1 MSFIFSL
8 TRTAQGT
15 GRVRP
20 NSRRTRPGSGRRRS
34 SAGALIG
41 PATVIS
47 GLVLLIAVL
56 WALLPG
62 LFTQYDPNDGGT
74 TPALLA
80 PSLEH
85 WFGTDQTGR
94 DVFTRVVYGA
104 SQSLL
109 AALIAVGVGLL
120 VGTSIGLIAGTR
132 RGWVDD
138 VLMRAVDVLLSIP
151 AILLSLSIVI
161 VLGFGTINAAI
172 AVGVTAIAQFARL
185 ARSEAVRIDTS
196 DFVAAAYGSGGT
208 YWSVLVRHILP
219 NSISPVLTLAVLQIG
234 SAILQIS
241 TLGFLGYGTPPPTPE
256 WGLIIAEGRNFVATA
271 WWLTVL
277 PGLVVMAIVLA
288 THQIGNT
295 LRKAT
300 S

>member
-1 MSFIFSL
+1 MSL
-8 TRTAQGT
+8 TDALAH
-15 GRVRP
+15 
-20 NSRRTRPGSGRRRS
+20 NRS
-34 SAGALIG
+34 TAGARAARG
-41 PATVIS
+41 AVTSATVVS
-47 GLVLLIAVL
+47 ALVLLIAVS

-62 LFTQYDPNDGGT
+62 LFTHFDPNDGGD
-74 TPALLA
+74 TPALLP
-80 PSLEH
+80 PSLDH

-94 DVFTRVVYGA
+94 DAFTRVVYGA

-109 AALIAVGVGLL
+109 AALVAVGVGLFL
-120 VGTSIGLIAGTR
+120 GTAIGLIAGTR
-132 RGWVDD
+132 RGLIDD
-138 VLMRAVDVLLSIP
+138 VLMRLIDVLLSIP
-151 AILLSLSIVI
+151 AILLSLSIVV

-185 ARSEAVRIDTS
+185 ARSQAVQISTS
-196 DFVAAAYGSGGT
+196 DYVAAAYGSGGT
-208 YWSVLVRHILP
+208 FSSVLIRHILP
-219 NSISPVLTLAVLQIG
+219 NSISPVLSLAVLQIG

-295 LRKAT
+295 LRKVT

>member
-1 MSFIFSL
+1 MSFISSL
-8 TRTAQGT
+8 TRTGPNTRRADRSSS
-15 GRVRP
+15 GRPGRTT
-20 NSRRTRPGSGRRRS
+20 RRTSGT
-34 SAGALIG
+34 LIG
-41 PATVIS
+41 PATVVS
-47 GLVLLIAVL
+47 GLVLLVTVL
-56 WALLPG
+56 WALVPG

-109 AALIAVGVGLL
+109 AALVAVGVGLV

-132 RGWVDD
+132 RGWIDD

-185 ARSEAVRIDTS
+185 ARSQAVRINTS
-196 DFVAAAYGSGGT
+196 DFVTAAYGSGGT
-208 YWSVLVRHILP
+208 YASVLARHILP

-277 PGLVVMAIVLA
+277 PGLVVMAIVLS